1 MGLETYAFW
10 DHGRVQGAPIGA
22 RLASVGLGLQMR
34 LGQHLGL
41 DLLGSRQHTPSAG
54 SRHRIT
60 ARLVAS
66 W

>member
-22 RLASVGLGLQMR
+22 RLASVGMGLQM
-34 LGQHLGL
+34 HLGL